1 MRNSVGM
8 KPNGFSLVELMVAL
22 LLGSIITAAAVE
34 LFVVNRQTEN
44 LQQGV
49 SLIQDQGRFIFDYVS
64 RDLMQAGH
72 GTTEA
77 VDPFI
82 FSGHNGIVGSDGNR
96 YDVLVTQVDGGVGCQ
111 GNTGFSG
118 IKQYF
123 VNSSRSLLCS
133 EYKNVAGS
141 WTAGNSESLIDNV
154 EAFQVLYGLDYNK
167 FGEAGYGQANL
178 YTNAAG
184 AVAAGKRIVSVR
196 FGVLL
201 SSDHVVSL
209 DKSLAPTSITLLD
222 QTIDASDGVTLNDG
236 RLFRVY
242 SSTVALRNQM
252 DPQ

>member
-1 MRNSVGM
+1 M
-8 KPNGFSLVELMVAL
+8 KGNDNYQADIFAQACSYWW
-22 LLGSIITAAAVE
+22 
-34 LFVVNRQTEN
+34 
-44 LQQGV
+44 
-49 SLIQDQGRFIFDYVS
+49 RFIFDYVS
-64 RDLMQAGH
+64 RDLMQAGL
-72 GTTEA
+72 GTSGA

-82 FSGHNGIVGSDGNR
+82 FAGHNGIVGSDGNR
-96 YDVLVTQVDGGVGCQ
+96 YDVLVTQVNGGVGCDDQ
-111 GNTGFSG
+111 ATFSG
-118 IKQYF
+118 IKRYH
-123 VNSSRSLLCS
+123 VDSNKHLICA
-133 EYKNVAGS
+133 EYKFDGS
-141 WTAGNSESLIDNV
+141 TWTAGNSEALIDNV

-209 DKSLAPTSITLLD
+209 DTSLAPSSISLLD
-222 QTIDASDGVTLNDG
+222 QTIDSSDGVTLNDG